1 MVGIVSK
8 ATGKYYDVIV
18 GDTLYKCSLRG
29 KFRNLSIKSTNPIV
43 VGDKV
48 TIVSESEKY
57 VITELHPRKNYIVRK
72 SVNLSKEIHILGSN
86 IDQAILI
93 VTLVK
98 PITTSAFIDRFL
110 ISANFNSIDV
120 IILFNK
126 SDLLSE
132 QMKLKQDKL
141 QKIYENAGYDCFVL
155 SVLSDDLSSLKK
167 SMKDKLNIISGHSG
181 VGKSTLI
188 NKLQK
193 NLNIPTNNISK
204 AHQQGQHTTTFS
216 QLYNLDFGASVV
228 DTPGIKGFGLVDLSP
243 IQISDS
249 FREFYRLRDKCRFKN
264 CIHQNEPDCAVKAAL
279 DEGVVSK
286 SRYNNYIKM
295 LFDQSNYRKIDY

>member
-1 MVGIVSK
+1 MIFNVN
-8 ATGKYYDVIV
+8 TY
-18 GDTLYKCSLRG
+18 
-29 KFRNLSIKSTNPIV
+29 NL
-43 VGDKV
+43 
-48 TIVSESEKY
+48 
-57 VITELHPRKNYIVRK
+57 
-72 SVNLSKEIHILGSN
+72 
-86 IDQAILI
+86 
-93 VTLVK
+93 
-98 PITTSAFIDRFL
+98 
-110 ISANFNSIDV
+110 
-120 IILFNK
+120 
-126 SDLLSE
+126 
-132 QMKLKQDKL
+132 
-141 QKIYENAGYDCFVL
+141 
-155 SVLSDDLSSLKK
+155 K

-193 NLNIPTNNISK
+193 NLNIPTNNIAK
-204 AHQQGQHTTTFS
+204 THQQGQHTTTFS

>member
-18 GDTLYKCSLRG
+18 GDTIYKCSLRG

-48 TIVSESEKY
+48 TILSDSEKY

-126 SDLLSE
+126 SDLLTE
-132 QMKLKQDKL
+132 QMKLKQNKL
-141 QKIYENAGYDCFVL
+141 QKIYENAGYNCFVL
-155 SVLSDDLSSLKK
+155 SVLSDDLSSIKK
-167 SMKDKLNIISGHSG
+167 SMKDRLNIISGHSG
-181 VGKSTLI
+181 VGKSTFI

-204 AHQQGQHTTTFS
+204 THHQGQHTTTFS
-216 QLYNLDFGASVV
+216 QLYNLDFGASVI

-279 DEGVVSK
+279 VEGVVSK

>member
-18 GDTLYKCSLRG
+18 GDTIYRCSLRG

-48 TIVSESEKY
+48 TILNESEKY

-126 SDLLSE
+126 FDLLSE

-204 AHQQGQHTTTFS
+204 THQQGQHTTTFS

-295 LFDQSNYRKIDY
+295 LFDQSNYRKIHY

>member
-48 TIVSESEKY
+48 TILSESEKY

>member
-18 GDTLYKCSLRG
+18 GDTIYRCSLRG

-48 TIVSESEKY
+48 TILSESEKY

>member
-48 TIVSESEKY
+48 TIISESEKY

>member
-18 GDTLYKCSLRG
+18 GDTIYRCSLRG

-48 TIVSESEKY
+48 TILNESEKY

-126 SDLLSE
+126 SDLLTE

-204 AHQQGQHTTTFS
+204 THQQGQHTTTFS

-295 LFDQSNYRKIDY
+295 LFDQSNYRKIHY

>member
-18 GDTLYKCSLRG
+18 GDTIYRCSLRG

-48 TIVSESEKY
+48 TILSESEKY

-126 SDLLSE
+126 FDLLSE

-204 AHQQGQHTTTFS
+204 THQQGQHTTTFS

>member
-18 GDTLYKCSLRG
+18 GDTIYKCSLRG

-48 TIVSESEKY
+48 TILSESEKY

-132 QMKLKQDKL
+132 EMKLKQDKL

-193 NLNIPTNNISK
+193 NLNISTKNISK

>member
-18 GDTLYKCSLRG
+18 GDIIYKCSLRG

-48 TIVSESEKY
+48 TILSESEKY

-126 SDLLSE
+126 YDLLTE
-132 QMKLKQDKL
+132 QTKLKQDKL

-204 AHQQGQHTTTFS
+204 THQQGQHTTTFS

>member
-48 TIVSESEKY
+48 TILSESEKY

-279 DEGVVSK
+279 DEGIVSK

>member
-126 SDLLSE
+126 YDLLTE

>member
-48 TIVSESEKY
+48 TIISESEKY

-279 DEGVVSK
+279 DEGIVSK